1 MDKGPAREQAW
12 TTKFGYSPLEVR
24 TNPTKGYLEILG
36 RSVGSR
42 VGKTG
47 LDTVAKSLPVPF
59 TQVQCTLEEE
69 KVGWWLRRKD
79 YLSPC

>member
-1 MDKGPAREQAW
+1 MGGIDKGPAREQAW
-12 TTKFGYSPLEVR
+12 TTKFGYGPLEVR

-59 TQVQCTLEEE
+59 YPGSVYSGGGEGGM
-69 KVGWWLRRKD
+69 VA
-79 YLSPC
+79 